1 MLNDH
6 GVHEKKLQALS
17 VEVHDCVEIGANCTI
32 DRGSWRNTVI
42 GKHCKLDNLIQIGH
56 NVQLGT
62 GCVIAAQTGI
72 AGSTTLGNN
81 VYIGG
86 QAGVLQ
92 HLNIGDNVRI
102 AAKSGVMNH
111 LEPNATYGGSPAVPI
126 MEYRRQ
132 MIQLKR
138 LGKQSTN

>member
-1 MLNDH
+1 MFWH
-6 GVHEKKLQALS
+6 VQ
-17 VEVHDCVEIGANCTI
+17 
-32 DRGSWRNTVI
+32 
-42 GKHCKLDNLIQIGH
+42 IQIGH

-62 GCVIAAQTGI
+62 GCVVAAQTGI

-86 QAGVLQ
+86 QVGVAQ
-92 HLNIGDNVRI
+92 HLRIGDNVRI

-111 LEPNATYGGSPAVPI
+111 LESDATYGAAMMQGAWACRSTLFLSSDLTDGRIRTVGGSPAVPI

-132 MIQLKR
+132 MAHLRR
-138 LGKQSTN
+138 LGKK